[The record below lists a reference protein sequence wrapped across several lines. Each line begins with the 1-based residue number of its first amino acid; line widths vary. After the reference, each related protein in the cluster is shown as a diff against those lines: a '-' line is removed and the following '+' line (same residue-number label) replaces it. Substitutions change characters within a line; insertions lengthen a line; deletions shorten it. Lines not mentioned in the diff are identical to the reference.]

1 MKITVS
7 HLDAMR
13 FEAKTDKDESF
24 VIDCPVISPIE
35 YFLAGL
41 IACTTSDLIAIPNK
55 QGKTVSNLS
64 VTGDVERNETPPCKF
79 NTLHLDYR
87 FDSNT
92 DDTTALRWVMGSIET
107 YCSTINTVRDT
118 TKITYS
124 VTHNGNLLR
133 ENEAII
139 SGQGNNID
147 FGEIDACCSE

>member
-1 MKITVS
+1 MKVTIS

-13 FEAKTDKDESF
+13 FEAKTDRGQRF

-55 QGKTVSNLS
+55 QGKTVGNLS
-64 VTGDVERNETPPCKF
+64 VEGDATRNETPPCKF
-79 NTLHLDYR
+79 NALHIDYR
-87 FDSNT
+87 FDSDA
-92 DDTTALRWVMGSIET
+92 DDTTALRWVQGSIET

-118 TKITYS
+118 TKITYT
-124 VTHNGNLLR
+124 VTHNGNVLR

-139 SGQGNNID
+139 SGQGSDID

>member
-1 MKITVS
+1 MKVTVS

-13 FEAKTDKDESF
+13 FEAKTDRGQRF

-55 QGKTVSNLS
+55 QGKTVTKLS
-64 VTGDVERNETPPCKF
+64 VEGDVTRNETPPCKF
-79 NTLHLDYR
+79 NALHIDYR
-87 FDSNT
+87 FDSDA
-92 DDTTALRWVMGSIET
+92 DDTTALRWVQGSIET

-118 TKITYS
+118 TKITYTF
-124 VTHNGNLLR
+124 THNGSCLR
-133 ENEAII
+133 ENEAIL
-139 SGQGNNID
+139 SGQGSNID

>member
-1 MKITVS
+1 VKVTIS

-13 FEAKTDKDESF
+13 FEAKTERGETF
-24 VIDCPVISPIE
+24 VIDCPTISPIE
-35 YFLAGL
+35 YFLSGL
-41 IACTTSDLIAIPNK
+41 VACTTSDLIAIPSK
-55 QGKTVSNLS
+55 QGKTVTNLS
-64 VTGDVERNETPPCKF
+64 VEGEVVRNENPPCKF

-87 FDSNT
+87 FDSDA

-124 VTHNGNLLR
+124 VTHNGTRLR

-139 SGQGNNID
+139 SGQ
-147 FGEIDACCSE
+147 